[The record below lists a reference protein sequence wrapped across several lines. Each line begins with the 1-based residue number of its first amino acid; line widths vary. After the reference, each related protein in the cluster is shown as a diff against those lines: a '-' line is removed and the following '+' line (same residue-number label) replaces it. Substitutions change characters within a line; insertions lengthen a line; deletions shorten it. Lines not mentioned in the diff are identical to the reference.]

1 MAANDRGQDITG
13 HFQLVYPTEY
23 IKAPDLRGKDVTV
36 TIARVAWENL
46 VMEGGRRDRKAV
58 IHMTNARRVPLGK
71 RWVVG
76 KTVLKQIAASVG
88 SPDVSQW
95 IGRQVTMY
103 PTTCKGKAGE
113 TMECIRVRVRVS
125 QAATEIPE
133 DMAQAPAPRSFLD
146 EAEAD
151 ETASPEVHP
160 SASPAV
166 RRDMTDPRHRPD
178 PEAPTVS
185 EAQTLTSRALAAKTE
200 AEAEAVARDF
210 EIAKGRIP
218 KERHAVIRNLID
230 AARERTAGI
239 VNPDAEPPPVQ
250 S

>member
-151 ETASPEVHP
+151 ESAPPE
-160 SASPAV
+160 
-166 RRDMTDPRHRPD
+166 PRLTP
-178 PEAPTVS
+178 PTVS
-185 EAQTLTSRALAAKTE
+185 EAQALANRANAARSESEITT
-200 AEAEAVARDF
+200 VALELDA
-210 EIAKGRIP
+210 AKGRLRP
-218 KERHAVIRNLID
+218 AETKELRALI
-230 AARERTAGI
+230 ASRREALAGV
-239 VNPDAEPPPVQ
+239 VNPDAEPPPGQ
-250 S
+250 P